1 LWQARAVLIVF
12 LGESSSA
19 ARAMVRE
26 LLSGE
31 EIRSG
36 AADRLP
42 SAPVD
47 VLVPAMSRLDAAVM
61 DAAQPRLIQQF
72 GAGLDGVDIGAAQ
85 RRGIP
90 VANVPAAAS
99 GSAAA
104 VAEIAILHL
113 LALSRRLDESRAALR
128 DRRLGEPI
136 GVGLAGRTA
145 TVVGL
150 GGIGREVATRL
161 QAFGTRVI
169 GVGRRPR
176 SALDPET
183 ATLIDAYH
191 PVEEMSQALGQSD
204 LLVLC
209 TPLTPQTRGLI
220 GASELAALRPGGVVV
235 NVGRGPVVD
244 YAALLAALR
253 SGSLAGA
260 GLDVFWREPI
270 DPDDPIL
277 RENAFVTPHI
287 GGVTRQAG
295 HHTAL
300 RFVANVERLR
310 RGEPIQNRAA

>member
-1 LWQARAVLIVF
+1 
-12 LGESSSA
+12 
-19 ARAMVRE
+19 MVRE
-26 LLSGE
+26 LLPGD
-31 EIRSG
+31 EIRGG

-85 RRGIP
+85 QRGIP

-136 GVGLAGRTA
+136 GVSLAGRTA

-183 ATLIDAYH
+183 AAVIDAYR
-191 PVEEMSQALGQSD
+191 PVEEMSQALGQGD

-244 YAALLAALR
+244 YEALLAALR

-277 RENAFVTPHI
+277 RENVFVTPHI

-295 HHTAL
+295 HQTAL

-310 RGEPIQNRAA
+310 RGEPIQDRAA